1 MPIGIDIVDVS
12 RIEKL
17 VKYKNFYQKVFTEQ
31 EFEYIKEKEYN
42 HKTIAGLLATKEAVA
57 KAFGN
62 GIFKFGWKNI
72 EIIHDD
78 YGKPF
83 INSEKNISDILVENN
98 VKSIEMSVSHDGNF
112 AISVASLIIDEG
124 KHFIKSDTKRYE
136 IVEDLVN
143 SLLERDDKAHKG
155 NFGKIG
161 IIAGSEGMVG
171 AAQLVAMGALKA
183 GAGVVYNLIPKSLY
197 QPLQIKALENIVIP
211 IEDNGEGFFTY
222 ESTGEIL
229 EKIKDF
235 DAIAL
240 GNGIGRNRD
249 TKKLIF
255 ELIRR
260 VNKPMVID
268 ADAINLI
275 SENPGILN
283 EKTQPIIITPHA
295 MEMSRL
301 SGYPID
307 GINDNRVRI
316 ATKIADRFKVIV
328 LLKGNETIIA
338 DEYVYYINS
347 TGNPGMA
354 TAGSGDVLS
363 GIISAFLGKGYNP
376 LLCARFGAYIHG
388 IAGDMARDELGSEG
402 MIASDIVNKIAYA
415 IKYMEDNK
423 TNE

>member
-1 MPIGIDIVDVS
+1 
-12 RIEKL
+12 
-17 VKYKNFYQKVFTEQ
+17 
-31 EFEYIKEKEYN
+31 
-42 HKTIAGLLATKEAVA
+42 
-57 KAFGN
+57 
-62 GIFKFGWKNI
+62 
-72 EIIHDD
+72 
-78 YGKPF
+78 
-83 INSEKNISDILVENN
+83 
-98 VKSIEMSVSHDGNF
+98 
-112 AISVASLIIDEG
+112 
-124 KHFIKSDTKRYE
+124 
-136 IVEDLVN
+136 
-143 SLLERDDKAHKG
+143 
-155 NFGKIG
+155 
-161 IIAGSEGMVG
+161 
-171 AAQLVAMGALKA
+171 
-183 GAGVVYNLIPKSLY
+183 
-197 QPLQIKALENIVIP
+197 
-211 IEDNGEGFFTY
+211 
-222 ESTGEIL
+222 
-229 EKIKDF
+229 
-235 DAIAL
+235 
-240 GNGIGRNRD
+240 
-249 TKKLIF
+249 
-255 ELIRR
+255 
-260 VNKPMVID
+260 MVID

-376 LLCARFGAYIHG
+376 LLCVRFGVYIHG

>member
-72 EIIHDD
+72 EIIHDN

-83 INSEKNISDILVENN
+83 INSGKNISDILVKNN
-98 VKSIEMSVSHDGNF
+98 VKSIEISVSHDGNF

-124 KHFIKSDTKRYE
+124 KHFIKADTKRYE

-155 NFGKIG
+155 NFGKIA

-222 ESTGEIL
+222 KSTGEIL

-260 VNKPMVID
+260 ANKPMVID

-295 MEMSRL
+295 MEMLIEIGRASCRE
-301 SGYPID
+301 
-307 GINDNRVRI
+307 RV
-316 ATKIADRFKVIV
+316 
-328 LLKGNETIIA
+328 
-338 DEYVYYINS
+338 
-347 TGNPGMA
+347 
-354 TAGSGDVLS
+354 
-363 GIISAFLGKGYNP
+363 
-376 LLCARFGAYIHG
+376 
-388 IAGDMARDELGSEG
+388 
-402 MIASDIVNKIAYA
+402 
-415 IKYMEDNK
+415 
-423 TNE
+423 